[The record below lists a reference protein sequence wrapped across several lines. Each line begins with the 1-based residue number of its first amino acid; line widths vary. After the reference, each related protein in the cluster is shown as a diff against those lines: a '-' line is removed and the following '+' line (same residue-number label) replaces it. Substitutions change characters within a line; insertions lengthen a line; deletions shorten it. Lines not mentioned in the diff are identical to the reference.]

1 MKILHVINS
10 LSTGGAE
17 RLLADLI
24 PLQQKYGHLVDA
36 VIFRGGDTPC
46 RKLLDRA
53 TTGKVYDFGVGMSV
67 YSPLNVLRLIPFMRK
82 YDVIH
87 VHLFPAQYWV
97 ALAKLLSFSKA
108 RLVTTEHSV
117 NNRRRGS
124 HVWKLFDRVV
134 YGCYSS
140 IICCSDAV
148 KTSLCRHVGAWNR
161 ICTVP
166 NGVDIE
172 KIFKAGPAQ
181 RKNFNIPEDTFL
193 LCQVA
198 RFIWPK
204 DQDTIIRALA
214 HLPENVH
221 AVFIGDGERRKICE
235 DLTSRMNL
243 RNRVHFLGVHENI
256 PALVKMADVIICSSE
271 FEGLSLASAEGL
283 ASGRPVVASDVP
295 GLREIIGGVG
305 LLFPFSDEIAFA
317 GKIRELLD
325 NPNYAQA
332 VGTACLSRSSDFDIT
347 RMVKT
352 YLQIYEN

>member
-17 RLLADLI
+17 RLLADTI

-53 TTGKVYDFGVGMSV
+53 TTGKVYDFGAGTSV
-67 YSPLNVLRLIPFMRK
+67 YSPLNIFRLIPFMRK

-97 ALAKLLSFSKA
+97 ALAKLLSFSKV

-124 HVWKLFDRVV
+124 YVWKLFDCVV
-134 YGCYSS
+134 YACYSS

-148 KTSLCRHVGAWNR
+148 KTSLCLHIGAWNR

-172 KIFKAGPAQ
+172 KIFKARPAQ
-181 RKNFNIPEDTFL
+181 RKDFNIPEDALL

-204 DQDTIIRALA
+204 DQDTVIRALA
-214 HLPENVH
+214 HLPVHVH

-235 DLTSRMNL
+235 DLAGRMNL
-243 RNRVHFLGVHENI
+243 RNRVHFLGVRENI

-283 ASGRPVVASDVP
+283 ASGLPVVASNVS

-305 LLFPFSDEIAFA
+305 LLFPFADEVRFA
-317 GKIRELLD
+317 EKIRKLIS
-325 NPNYAQA
+325 NPNYAQEIA
-332 VGTACLSRSSDFDIT
+332 IACLSRSSDFDIT